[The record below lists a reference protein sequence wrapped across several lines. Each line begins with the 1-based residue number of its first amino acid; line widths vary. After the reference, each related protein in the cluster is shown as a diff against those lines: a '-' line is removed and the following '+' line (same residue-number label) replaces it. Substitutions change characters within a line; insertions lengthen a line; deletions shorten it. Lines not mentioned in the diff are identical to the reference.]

1 MADDAGEETLDPR
14 VQIQLEKLNTC
25 TDEINRLEVELD
37 DANSAFR
44 ATLSESS
51 HKLRILAKK
60 LGKSIEAA
68 RPYYEAKEYAHKAQ
82 LECQRA
88 AVQYQRASEVHQA
101 AKETISLAEQ
111 RFLSNQTQW
120 EFDNAWQ
127 EMLNHATMKVMEA
140 EAMRLES
147 EREHRKRA
155 ASFTEAEHKVHSLER
170 RLKKDIAKSRLYFEK
185 KAAFQQK
192 LQEIKGQVEVLRK
205 AVIQSKQAYTDALHS
220 LEQISTEIHE
230 RRKAHLPPREP
241 GVGAERKTPPVS
253 SGDVQHPDPAEL
265 HSRVLEA
272 SMSLLRQTAASS
284 RLLDIPCGGDGPC
297 SFSKAES
304 ESYGSLGSSPS
315 NGSTLSLPTDLTK
328 TAMGDIFT
336 GLSLEDSPG
345 PSLVEVGGR
354 QSPALWP
361 PASMTTFLRPSLSST
376 GAPAAFR
383 SSAPP
388 RICGPDEF
396 EEVDLNAE

>member
-44 ATLSESS
+44 ATLT
-51 HKLRILAKK
+51 
-60 LGKSIEAA
+60 
-68 RPYYEAKEYAHKAQ
+68 KEYAQKAQ

-147 EREHRKRA
+147 EREHRRRA

-192 LQEIKGQVEVLRK
+192 LQEIKNQVEVLRK

-230 RRKAHLPPREP
+230 RRKAHLPAREP
-241 GVGAERKTPPVS
+241 GVGAEHKPS
-253 SGDVQHPDPAEL
+253 SMPGGDAKPDDPAEL

-272 SMSLLRQTAASS
+272 SMNLLRQTTS
-284 RLLDIPCGGDGPC
+284 RLLDIPGGDGP
-297 SFSKAES
+297 FSKAES

-315 NGSTLSLPTDLTK
+315 NGSTLSLPTDLFK
-328 TAMGDIFT
+328 TTMCDVLS
-336 GLSLEDSPG
+336 GLSLQES
-345 PSLVEVGGR
+345 PSLADDEEESPVLRASLTSSALSHVGHT
-354 QSPALWP
+354 SPANR
-361 PASMTTFLRPSLSST
+361 A
-376 GAPAAFR
+376 
-383 SSAPP
+383 SAPP
-388 RICGPDEF
+388 RICGPDDF
-396 EEVDLNAE
+396 EEVDLNAD

>member
-68 RPYYEAKEYAHKAQ
+68 RPYYEAKEYAQKAQ

-155 ASFTEAEHKVHSLER
+155 ASFTEAEHKVHLLER

-230 RRKAHLPPREP
+230 RRKAHLPEREP
-241 GVGAERKTPPVS
+241 GVGAEHKPPSVPAGGDGI
-253 SGDVQHPDPAEL
+253 SGNPAEL

-272 SMSLLRQTAASS
+272 SMSLLRQTTS
-284 RLLDIPCGGDGPC
+284 RLLDIPGGDGP
-297 SFSKAES
+297 FSKAES

-315 NGSTLSLPTDLTK
+315 NGSTLSLPTDLSK
-328 TAMGDIFT
+328 TAMNDVLM
-336 GLSLEDSPG
+336 GLSLQESSPV
-345 PSLVEVGGR
+345 LVEAAQ
-354 QSPALWP
+354 QSP
-361 PASMTTFLRPSLSST
+361 TLRASLSS
-376 GAPAAFR
+376 AESCVRPALSTTRA
-383 SSAPP
+383 SAPP

-396 EEVDLNAE
+396 EEVDLNAD

>member
-44 ATLSESS
+44 ATLSDSS

-68 RPYYEAKEYAHKAQ
+68 RPYYEAKEYAQKAQ

-147 EREHRKRA
+147 EREHRRRA

-192 LQEIKGQVEVLRK
+192 LQEIKNQVEVLRK

-230 RRKAHLPPREP
+230 RRKAHLPAREP
-241 GVGAERKTPPVS
+241 GVGAEHKPSPVPG
-253 SGDVQHPDPAEL
+253 GDAKPGDPAEL

-272 SMSLLRQTAASS
+272 SMNLLRQTTS
-284 RLLDIPCGGDGPC
+284 RLLDIPGGDGP
-297 SFSKAES
+297 FSKAES

-315 NGSTLSLPTDLTK
+315 NGSTLSLPTDLFK
-328 TAMGDIFT
+328 TTMCDVLS
-336 GLSLEDSPG
+336 GLSLQES
-345 PSLVEVGGR
+345 PSLADDEEE
-354 QSPALWP
+354 SPVLR
-361 PASMTTFLRPSLSST
+361 ASLTSSARSHIGPMSPSIR
-376 GAPAAFR
+376 A
-383 SSAPP
+383 SAPP
-388 RICGPDEF
+388 RICGPDDF
-396 EEVDLNAE
+396 EEVDLNAD

>member
-1 MADDAGEETLDPR
+1 MADDGGEEALDPR
-14 VQIQLEKLNTC
+14 VQ
-25 TDEINRLEVELD
+25 

-51 HKLRILAKK
+51 HKLRLLSKK
-60 LGKSIEAA
+60 LGKAIEAA
-68 RPYYEAKEYAHKAQ
+68 RPYYEAKDYAHKAQ

-155 ASFTEAEHKVHSLER
+155 ASFTEAEHRVHSLER

-185 KAAFQQK
+185 KATFQQK
-192 LQEIKGQVEVLRK
+192 LQEIKGQVETLRK
-205 AVIQSKQAYTDALHS
+205 AVIQSKQSYTDALHS
-220 LEQISTEIHE
+220 LEQISAEIHE
-230 RRKAHLPPREP
+230 KRKVRLPPREP
-241 GVGAERKTPPVS
+241 GVGAE
-253 SGDVQHPDPAEL
+253 
-265 HSRVLEA
+265 
-272 SMSLLRQTAASS
+272 LLRPAVSGSDMRNSTRGRWRPRSTSAAHDGLPPP
-284 RLLDIPCGGDGPC
+284 RLPGDGL
-297 SFSKAES
+297 SKAES

-315 NGSTLSLPTDLTK
+315 NGSTLSLPTDLSK
-328 TAMGDIFT
+328 TPLADMLGGMTLNDSQFT
-336 GLSLEDSPG
+336 P
-345 PSLVEVGGR
+345 R
-354 QSPALWP
+354 QSPADV
-361 PASMTTFLRPSLSST
+361 AR
-376 GAPAAFR
+376 GVAR
-383 SSAPP
+383 V
-388 RICGPDEF
+388 CGPDEF
-396 EEVDLNAE
+396 EDVDLSTE

>member
-44 ATLSESS
+44 ATLSDSS

-68 RPYYEAKEYAHKAQ
+68 RPYYEAKEYAQKAQ

-147 EREHRKRA
+147 EREHRRRA

-192 LQEIKGQVEVLRK
+192 LQEIKNQVEVLRK

-230 RRKAHLPPREP
+230 RRKAHLPAREP
-241 GVGAERKTPPVS
+241 GVGAEHKPS
-253 SGDVQHPDPAEL
+253 SMPGGDAKPDDPAEL

-272 SMSLLRQTAASS
+272 SMNLLRQTTS
-284 RLLDIPCGGDGPC
+284 RLLDIPGGDGP
-297 SFSKAES
+297 FSKAES

-315 NGSTLSLPTDLTK
+315 NGSTLSLPTDLFK
-328 TAMGDIFT
+328 TTMGDVLS
-336 GLSLEDSPG
+336 GLSLQES
-345 PSLVEVGGR
+345 PSLVDDEEESPVLRASLTSSALSHVGHT
-354 QSPALWP
+354 SPANR
-361 PASMTTFLRPSLSST
+361 A
-376 GAPAAFR
+376 
-383 SSAPP
+383 SAPP
-388 RICGPDEF
+388 RICGPDDF
-396 EEVDLNAE
+396 EEVDLNAD

>member
-1 MADDAGEETLDPR
+1 MADDSGEETLDPR

-51 HKLRILAKK
+51 HKLRLLSKK
-60 LGKSIEAA
+60 HGRSIEAA
-68 RPYYEAKEYAHKAQ
+68 RPYYEARELAHKAQ

-155 ASFTEAEHKVHSLER
+155 ASFTEAEHRLHSLER
-170 RLKKDIAKSRLYFEK
+170 RLKKDIAKSRLYFER

-192 LQEIKGQVEVLRK
+192 LQEIKGQVETLRK

-230 RRKAHLPPREP
+230 KRRGHLPPREP
-241 GVGAERKTPPVS
+241 GVGAEWHRCSIPGSEAIPAA
-253 SGDVQHPDPAEL
+253 PAEL
-265 HSRVLEA
+265 HSRAMEA
-272 SMSLLRQTAASS
+272 SVNLLRHSALSS
-284 RLLDIPCGGDGPC
+284 RLLDLPTEGL
-297 SFSKAES
+297 SKAES

-315 NGSTLSLPTDLTK
+315 NGSTLSLPADLSRTPL
-328 TAMGDIFT
+328 GDIFH
-336 GLSLEDSPG
+336 GLSLEEST
-345 PSLVEVGGR
+345 EWR
-354 QSPALWP
+354 
-361 PASMTTFLRPSLSST
+361 SST
-376 GAPAAFR
+376 PVGPRDSVASAGA
-383 SSAPP
+383 

-396 EEVDLNAE
+396 EEVDLNTD

>member
-44 ATLSESS
+44 ATLSDSS

-68 RPYYEAKEYAHKAQ
+68 RPYYEAKEYAQKAQ

-147 EREHRKRA
+147 EREHRRRA
-155 ASFTEAEHKVHSLER
+155 ASFTEAEHKVHALER
-170 RLKKDIAKSRLYFEK
+170 RLKKDIAKSRIYFEK

-192 LQEIKGQVEVLRK
+192 LQEIKNQVEVLRK

-230 RRKAHLPPREP
+230 RRKAHLPAREP
-241 GVGAERKTPPVS
+241 GVGAEHKPS
-253 SGDVQHPDPAEL
+253 SVPGGDAKPDDPAEL

-272 SMSLLRQTAASS
+272 SMNLLRQTTS
-284 RLLDIPCGGDGPC
+284 RLLDIPGGDGP
-297 SFSKAES
+297 FSKAES

-315 NGSTLSLPTDLTK
+315 NGSTLSLPTDLFK
-328 TAMGDIFT
+328 TTMCDVLS
-336 GLSLEDSPG
+336 GLSLQDSP
-345 PSLVEVGGR
+345 SLADDEEESPVLRSSLTSSTRSHIGSM
-354 QSPALWP
+354 SPAIR
-361 PASMTTFLRPSLSST
+361 A
-376 GAPAAFR
+376 
-383 SSAPP
+383 SAPP
-388 RICGPDEF
+388 RICGPDDF
-396 EEVDLNAE
+396 EEVDLNAD

>member
-44 ATLSESS
+44 ATLSDSS

-68 RPYYEAKEYAHKAQ
+68 RPYYEAKEYAQKAQ

-147 EREHRKRA
+147 EREHRRRA

-192 LQEIKGQVEVLRK
+192 LQEIKNQVEVLRK

-230 RRKAHLPPREP
+230 RRKAHLPAREP
-241 GVGAERKTPPVS
+241 GVGAEHKPS
-253 SGDVQHPDPAEL
+253 SMSGGDAMPDDPAEL

-272 SMSLLRQTAASS
+272 SMNLLRQTTS
-284 RLLDIPCGGDGPC
+284 RLLDIPGGDGP
-297 SFSKAES
+297 FSKAES

-315 NGSTLSLPTDLTK
+315 NGSTLSLPTDLFK
-328 TAMGDIFT
+328 TTMCDVLS
-336 GLSLEDSPG
+336 GLSLQES
-345 PSLVEVGGR
+345 PSLADDEEESPVLRVSLTSSAR
-354 QSPALWP
+354 SHIAPASPAIR
-361 PASMTTFLRPSLSST
+361 A
-376 GAPAAFR
+376 
-383 SSAPP
+383 SAPP
-388 RICGPDEF
+388 RICGPDDF
-396 EEVDLNAE
+396 EEVDLNAD

>member
-68 RPYYEAKEYAHKAQ
+68 RPYYEAKEYAQKAQ

-127 EMLNHATMKVMEA
+127 EMLNHATMK
-140 EAMRLES
+140 
-147 EREHRKRA
+147 
-155 ASFTEAEHKVHSLER
+155 
-170 RLKKDIAKSRLYFEK
+170 
-185 KAAFQQK
+185 
-192 LQEIKGQVEVLRK
+192 EIKSQVEVLRK

-230 RRKAHLPPREP
+230 RRKAHLPAREP
-241 GVGAERKTPPVS
+241 GVGAEHKPS
-253 SGDVQHPDPAEL
+253 SVPGGDAKPGDPAEF

-272 SMSLLRQTAASS
+272 SMNLLRQTTS
-284 RLLDIPCGGDGPC
+284 RLLDIPGGDGP
-297 SFSKAES
+297 FSKAES

-315 NGSTLSLPTDLTK
+315 NGSTFSLPTDLSK
-328 TAMGDIFT
+328 TTMCEVLS
-336 GLSLEDSPG
+336 GLSLQESP
-345 PSLVEVGGR
+345 PSADDEQ
-354 QSPALWP
+354 QSPVLRRSLTSSAHSHIGPVP
-361 PASMTTFLRPSLSST
+361 PAIR
-376 GAPAAFR
+376 A
-383 SSAPP
+383 SAPP
-388 RICGPDEF
+388 RICSPDDF
-396 EEVDLNAE
+396 EEVDLNAD

>member
-1 MADDAGEETLDPR
+1 MADDGGEEALDPR

-51 HKLRILAKK
+51 HKLRLLSKK
-60 LGKSIEAA
+60 LGKAIEAA
-68 RPYYEAKEYAHKAQ
+68 RPYYEAKDYAQKAQ

-155 ASFTEAEHKVHSLER
+155 ASFTEAEHRVHSLER

-185 KAAFQQK
+185 KATFQQK
-192 LQEIKGQVEVLRK
+192 LQEIKGQVETLRK
-205 AVIQSKQAYTDALHS
+205 AVIQSKQSYTDALHS
-220 LEQISTEIHE
+220 LEQISAEIHE
-230 RRKAHLPPREP
+230 KRKVRLPPREP
-241 GVGAERKTPPVS
+241 GVGAELLRPAVS
-253 SGDVQHPDPAEL
+253 GSDMVSASPAEL
-265 HSRVLEA
+265 HSRALEA
-272 SMSLLRQTAASS
+272 SVHLLRHTTAS
-284 RLLDIPCGGDGPC
+284 RLLDLPGDGL
-297 SFSKAES
+297 SKAES

-315 NGSTLSLPTDLTK
+315 NGSTLSLPTDLSK
-328 TAMGDIFT
+328 TPLADMLGGMTLDDSQFT
-336 GLSLEDSPG
+336 P
-345 PSLVEVGGR
+345 R
-354 QSPALWP
+354 RSPADV
-361 PASMTTFLRPSLSST
+361 ARGVTRV
-376 GAPAAFR
+376 
-383 SSAPP
+383 
-388 RICGPDEF
+388 CGPDEF
-396 EEVDLNAE
+396 EDVDLSTE